1 MTDRNLYLRLCQRNA
16 VYPKSVVAEYDGVKY
31 YPTSLNI
38 SFDKDGK
45 TRNSAVMESVIG
57 NSQIQCNLS
66 DVAYL
71 DKTE

>member
-1 MTDRNLYLRLCQRNA
+1 MNDRNLYLRLCQRNA
-16 VYPKSVVAEYDGVKY
+16 VYPKSVVAEYNGVKY

-45 TRNSAVMESVIG
+45 TMNSAVMESVIG

-66 DVAYL
+66 DVVYL

>member
-1 MTDRNLYLRLCQRNA
+1 MNDRNLYLRLCQRNA
-16 VYPKSVVAEYDGVKY
+16 VYPRSVFAEYDGLKY
-31 YPTSLNI
+31 YPTSLDI

-57 NSQIQCNLS
+57 NSQIQCNLF
-66 DVAYL
+66 DVVYL